1 MEFLN
6 KLLPNINEDTK
17 YPPYIDETKNNKIY
31 FLIKLNQQVKLAKF
45 KPLLKDLINDHDYE
59 FSINYYSE
67 KYIEIIKGTKHSS
80 YTPFG
85 VNIDIHTHPKSLK
98 LDGRKYSP
106 PSAYDYRE
114 YLLDTNNWN
123 KKKFIVTTEGLYTI
137 KVNNKLQERF
147 KKDIKSFPFT
157 INKSITNKEG
167 GIFSK
172 IEGPK
177 FTKEDNDQLNKLL
190 EVIINR
196 SNDIG
201 LKYSQTKFAP
211 NEFGKIIEVKGF
223 ETININKYIEEI
235 NNNVLIEDSGIG
247 FEVELL
253 SWDEDWIFNIPLN
266 ERDSEIKRLILE
278 RNQLLNIDEYNK
290 INLFEKIN
298 STDEFYIIK
307 FN

>member
-1 MEFLN
+1 
-6 KLLPNINEDTK
+6 
-17 YPPYIDETKNNKIY
+17 
-31 FLIKLNQQVKLAKF
+31 
-45 KPLLKDLINDHDYE
+45 
-59 FSINYYSE
+59 
-67 KYIEIIKGTKHSS
+67 
-80 YTPFG
+80 
-85 VNIDIHTHPKSLK
+85 
-98 LDGRKYSP
+98 
-106 PSAYDYRE
+106 
-114 YLLDTNNWN
+114 
-123 KKKFIVTTEGLYTI
+123 
-137 KVNNKLQERF
+137 NKLQERF

-190 EVIINR
+190 EVIMNR

-211 NEFGKIIEVKGF
+211 NEFGEIIEVKGF

-253 SWDEDWIFNIPLN
+253 SWDKDWIFNIPLN